1 MTRQATSQVMQMAR
15 PRQNQGF
22 ESCQTT
28 GKLIEKGLQPF
39 KNGRKQLAY

>member
-1 MTRQATSQVMQMAR
+1 MTRQATSQLMQMAR

-28 GKLIEKGLQPF
+28 GNFIEKWLQPF
-39 KNGRKQLAY
+39 KHGRKQLAY